1 MVGKHQ
7 VRSRSKVVTLGA
19 SLTSNKGAAAMLTAV
34 SQRLPAYVGAMD
46 LCVLSTDPLGDR
58 ARADGFDDTE
68 IVDLRPLRLAV
79 IEFPAAVL
87 GALLRVA
94 RLPARLT
101 RFTAVGRHLGDANVA
116 VDLAGIS
123 FVDSRGIPNL
133 IYNTLMSSL
142 PLLHGT
148 PTVKAA
154 QAIGPC
160 RKPLTRILASRVLQQ
175 MRWVGARGDTT
186 LEHLHELGL
195 ANTEQVAD
203 LAFNMREDDV
213 LPDHVLAQLPARDF
227 ITVMPSI
234 VVERLVDDEPARYLD
249 AMAAMIA
256 ELAAA
261 TNVPVVLAAHS
272 YEPSLKRHRMND
284 RPTLL
289 DLAERLS
296 GDDRV
301 IVIDTELT
309 AGQLRSLIARSAF
322 LVTSRFHAM
331 ISALASGTPVFV
343 IGWSHKYREVLG
355 DFGLE
360 RLGVGH
366 DQLADAAALA
376 AAVCAEFGDRLSI
389 ADAIRVGLPDVEA
402 RSALNFVRIAENMR

>member
-1 MVGKHQ
+1 
-7 VRSRSKVVTLGA
+7 
-19 SLTSNKGAAAMLTAV
+19 
-34 SQRLPAYVGAMD
+34 MD
-46 LCVLSTDPLGDR
+46 LRVMSTDPFGDR
-58 ARADGFDDTE
+58 ARADGFDNAE
-68 IVDLRPLRLAV
+68 VVDLRPLRLAL

-94 RLPARLT
+94 RLPARFT

-123 FVDSRGIPNL
+123 FVDSRGVPNL

-160 RKPLTRILASRVLQQ
+160 RKPLTRILASRVLKQT
-175 MRWVGARGDTT
+175 RWVGARGAKT
-186 LEHLHELGL
+186 LEHLRELGL
-195 ANTEQVAD
+195 ENTEQVAD
-203 LAFNMREDDV
+203 LAFSMIEDAD
-213 LPDHVLAQLPARDF
+213 LPAGVLDRLPAGDF

-234 VVERLVDDEPARYLD
+234 VVERLVDTDPGRYLD

-296 GDDRV
+296 SNDQV
-301 IVIDTELT
+301 VVIDTELT
-309 AGQLRSLIARSAF
+309 AGQLRSLISRSAF

-331 ISALASGTPVFV
+331 ISALATGTPVFV

-360 RLGVGH
+360 RLGAGH
-366 DQLADAAALA
+366 DQLDDAVGLA
-376 AAVCAEFGDRLSI
+376 ESVFAEFADRSSI
-389 ADAIRVGLPDVEA
+389 SDAITLGLPDVEA